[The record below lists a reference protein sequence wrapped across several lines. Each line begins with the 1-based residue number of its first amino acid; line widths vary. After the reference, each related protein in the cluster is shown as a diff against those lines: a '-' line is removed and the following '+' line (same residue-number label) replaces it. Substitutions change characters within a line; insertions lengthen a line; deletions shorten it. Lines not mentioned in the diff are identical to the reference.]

1 MSAIKAGLI
10 MLICLAA
17 LLRVN
22 SQDIHSHEQQTTL
35 VDILQA
41 ILNDPQFL
49 ELSNQDQLRLLVMIY
64 NMLENHLKEQE
75 NDEMKKG
82 STSSRFLREL
92 RNF

>member
-17 LLRVN
+17 MLRVN
-22 SQDIHSHEQQTTL
+22 SQDEQQTTL
-35 VDILQA
+35 MDIFQA

-49 ELSNQDQLRLLVMIY
+49 ELNNQDQLRLLVMIY
-64 NMLENHLKEQE
+64 NMLESHLKEQE
-75 NDEMKKG
+75 NDEMKKR

>member
-17 LLRVN
+17 LLSVN
-22 SQDIHSHEQQTTL
+22 SQDIHSDEQQTTL

-64 NMLENHLKEQE
+64 NMLESHLKEQE
-75 NDEMKKG
+75 NDEMKKR

>member
-10 MLICLAA
+10 LLICLAA

-22 SQDIHSHEQQTTL
+22 SQDIHSQEQQTTL

-49 ELSNQDQLRLLVMIY
+49 ELSNQDQLRLLVMMY
-64 NMLENHLKEQE
+64 NMLENHLKEQQ
-75 NDEMKKG
+75 NGVKKKRNA
-82 STSSRFLREL
+82 SSKFIREL
-92 RNF
+92 RDF